1 MYPLVRGRW
10 SFPGTVTCII
20 TWVAQGI
27 LSVIINYDLI
37 WPWCPKRAVE
47 RFIQWFVQHCVAHDR
62 HVKSPR
68 ACIRLKVSPGACV
81 RLVVLW
87 IVGFTIV
94 FTRWRNLL
102 KLYTKK
108 SWVWPMQDK
117 LSAEGSFVYSWVLFI
132 HTCNLTITGK
142 LRHVVTFIHPLV
154 TDVSHNLGKQF
165 YQGQNLGS
173 EWSVV
178 SDSLDLCTCN
188 KLVAFSTNWQVNFL
202 DNRQVHQ
209 GPTKNT
215 RARTGHWAS
224 WPAERMALP
233 AWFDHLVKRFSYKE
247 VRFEQN
253 VLPACENWLPFCWKH
268 SWNPWK
274 HSTNGCYR
282 LPPTMPTLT
291 TKVLHLFHVQ
301 ILK

>member
-62 HVKSPR
+62 RVKSPR

-154 TDVSHNLGKQF
+154 TDASCNLGKQF
-165 YQGQNLGS
+165 CQGQNLGS

-178 SDSLDLCTCN
+178 TVLIFAPVTNLSLSPPIGKWFSQQQTSSSRAHKKTPRQELGTGQVDQQRGWLC
-188 KLVAFSTNWQVNFL
+188 
-202 DNRQVHQ
+202 
-209 GPTKNT
+209 
-215 RARTGHWAS
+215 
-224 WPAERMALP
+224 LP
-233 AWFDHLVKRFSYKE
+233 GL
-247 VRFEQN
+247 
-253 VLPACENWLPFCWKH
+253 
-268 SWNPWK
+268 
-274 HSTNGCYR
+274 
-282 LPPTMPTLT
+282 
-291 TKVLHLFHVQ
+291 
-301 ILK
+301 II